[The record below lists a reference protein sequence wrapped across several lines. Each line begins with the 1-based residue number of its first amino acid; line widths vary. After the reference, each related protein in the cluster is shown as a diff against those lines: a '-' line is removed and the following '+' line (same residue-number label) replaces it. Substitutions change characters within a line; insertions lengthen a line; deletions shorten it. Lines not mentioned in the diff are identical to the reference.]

1 MTPYD
6 ERVATGA
13 LRARARR
20 FVDGPVDDL
29 VHPTTPLGRLART
42 HVLMVSG
49 DTLVTVAL
57 AGSLFFSISP
67 DAARSQV
74 LLYLVLTMAPFI
86 VVAPLLSPLL
96 DRTRAARR
104 TMVILS
110 ALVRAVL
117 CLLMARDLHSLVLF
131 PEAFLVLIASKTYT
145 VTKASLVPGT
155 VDSHHQLVGANSHL
169 SLLSGLSA
177 IVAGGVGAAMLS
189 IPGLGSAWVLRLDA
203 VVLVGGALA
212 ASTLL
217 VRQPAWLRK
226 SEPEARRT
234 DTGVLESRPHASTT
248 AGWDPGTSELA
259 GDTAA
264 RPGVRAGRGATEGRG
279 SGSAGHR
286 QGQARRPAGLRHGGR
301 HLLFGAW
308 APLTLVAATAMA
320 VLRGGVGYLIF
331 LVAFNLRDAHAPL
344 YIYGAALVAS
354 AGGNLVATRVAPRL
368 RRHVREDT
376 ILVASLLSVVVASV
390 AVAAAGGGDWP
401 TIGLAAV
408 MGLAAGCGK
417 VSFDALVQR
426 DAPELHQGRAFGR
439 FESRFQ
445 LAWVL
450 GALIPVVAA
459 ISLRAG
465 SEVLA
470 FGMAVAAASFMA
482 ARNALD
488 AQRRPSP
495 PVGPTG

>member
-1 MTPYD
+1 
-6 ERVATGA
+6 
-13 LRARARR
+13 
-20 FVDGPVDDL
+20 
-29 VHPTTPLGRLART
+29 
-42 HVLMVSG
+42 
-49 DTLVTVAL
+49 
-57 AGSLFFSISP
+57 
-67 DAARSQV
+67 
-74 LLYLVLTMAPFI
+74 MAPFI

-104 TMVILS
+104 TMVMLS

-131 PEAFLVLIASKTYT
+131 PEAFLVLVASKTYT

-155 VDSHHQLVGANSHL
+155 VDAHHQLVGANSYL

-203 VVLVGGALA
+203 VVLVGAALA
-212 ASTLL
+212 ASTLV
-217 VRQPAWLRK
+217 VRQPGWLRR
-226 SEPEARRT
+226 PAR
-234 DTGVLESRPHASTT
+234 DTERVDPGVLEGFRPASAT
-248 AGWDPGTSELA
+248 AGWDPATSEPTGDATARPDAWVGDGTSEA
-259 GDTAA
+259 
-264 RPGVRAGRGATEGRG
+264 RG
-279 SGSAGHR
+279 SGSTGYRRIPGH
-286 QGQARRPAGLRHGGR
+286 GHGGGKGRRPAGLGRSRRH
-301 HLLFGAW
+301 HLFGAW

-344 YIYGAALVAS
+344 YVYGAALVAS

-368 RRHVREDT
+368 RRRVGEDT
-376 ILVASLLSVVVASV
+376 ILVASLLSVAAASV

-401 TIGLAAV
+401 SIGLAAV

-465 SEVLA
+465 AEVLS

-488 AQRRPSP
+488 AQYRPLP